1 MFKLRYLTY
10 TDFGLVEKWY
20 EDMAKKGWQ
29 IEKIILPFIHKF
41 KRAEPEE
48 VRYKIS
54 LAPNEGSFSAFSKE
68 ELEDFD
74 QMAGSLGWQLV
85 DRTFNL
91 NIYRL
96 DPGSPDSLYND
107 GMEEIQVLNKGV
119 KGELLSISLSTLI
132 LGILH
137 LLISS
142 GFFSSEIYYSNYP
155 IFMTPASMLLFIF
168 CLLALGDHIYFRRR
182 NKQARDLGDL
192 KFSRL
197 SFSRP
202 FVFLVFISFVLVLV
216 AIGST
221 FLIPGEAS
229 NGLVVLL
236 SLLPTLFIL
245 GTVYFFRKKIKTM
258 NIKKGNK
265 KLILFGLILLMI
277 LATNAFNFFLVNHL
291 PGQSQRQEEN
301 LGNFSKK
308 MGRRSFLTK
317 SHAYYSSKDQDLEVD
332 KTVAKSQGL
341 AEDLFARIVKNA
353 RNHPYR
359 GAYVKDLSKSY
370 PYDKTY
376 SLAKE
381 DDYVI
386 LHHDV
391 VLEVNGDL
399 TDDQVQKE
407 LGEILGVD

>member
-1 MFKLRYLTY
+1 MLKLRYLTY
-10 TDFGLVEKWY
+10 TNFGLVEKWY

-29 IEKIILPFIHKF
+29 IEKIILPFIHSF

-48 VRYKIS
+48 VHYKIS
-54 LAPNEGSFSAFSKE
+54 LAPNEGTFSAFSKE
-68 ELEDFD
+68 ELGDFD
-74 QMAGSLGWQLV
+74 QMAGSLGWHLV

-91 NIYRL
+91 NIYKL
-96 DPGSPDSLYND
+96 EPGSPDSLYND
-107 GMEEIQVLNKGV
+107 GMEEIQLLNKGI
-119 KGELLSISLSTLI
+119 KGEIISLSLSTFF

-137 LLISS
+137 FLISS

-155 IFMTPASMLLFIF
+155 IFMAPASILLFLF
-168 CLLALGDHIYFRRR
+168 CLLALGDHISFRRR

-202 FVFLVFISFVLVLV
+202 FVFLVFISFILVLV
-216 AIGST
+216 AVGTT
-221 FLIPGEAS
+221 FLISGEAS

-236 SLLPTLFIL
+236 SFLPTLFIL

-258 NIKKGNK
+258 NIKKGSK
-265 KLILFGLILLMI
+265 KLVLFGLVLLMI
-277 LATNAFNFFLVNHL
+277 LATNAFNFFLVNYL
-291 PGQSQRQEEN
+291 PGQSQRQEED

-353 RNHPYR
+353 KNHPYR
-359 GAYVKDLSKSY
+359 TDYVKDLSKSY

-376 SLAKE
+376 SLATY
-381 DDYVI
+381 DNYVI

-407 LGEILGVD
+407 LGKILGVD